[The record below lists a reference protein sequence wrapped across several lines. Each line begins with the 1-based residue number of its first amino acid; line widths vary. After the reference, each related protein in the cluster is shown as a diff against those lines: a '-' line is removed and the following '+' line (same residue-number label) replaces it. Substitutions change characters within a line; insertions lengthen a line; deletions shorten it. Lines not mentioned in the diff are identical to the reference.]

1 LPFPSPGDL
10 PNPGIEPRS
19 PACRQILY
27 HLSYEGR
34 PPKSGDLIL
43 IKETKNDIET
53 TNSFCHIQVSKKETN
68 PLVAQFI
75 KKINFSH

>member
-1 LPFPSPGDL
+1 MGGASRDSTGFGALEEGL
-10 PNPGIEPRS
+10 I
-19 PACRQILY
+19 
-27 HLSYEGR
+27 LSYEGR

-75 KKINFSH
+75 KKINFSY